1 QPQYFDE
8 EELISQEDCWAVI
21 TSFFEEKGL
30 VRQQLDSFDEFVQNT
45 MQELVDEN
53 SNLVLQHVGADGD
66 VTKRYII
73 DFGQI
78 YLSKP
83 TMTENDGSTQPM
95 FPQEARLRNL
105 TYAAPLYVDMAKRTQ
120 VASPDDPRNANK
132 TNPNDMFVDEDG
144 GGMEVGMSKV
154 FIGKVPIMLKSTY
167 CILNGL
173 PDKDLHELNEC
184 PYDMGG
190 YFVINGSEK
199 VLIAQERMASN
210 TVYVFSKPPPSNICY
225 TAEIRSAVEKGSK
238 HASPLYVKMMRANS
252 DKATSGQVIR
262 ATLPYIRQ
270 DVPIVVVFR
279 ALGQVADRDVLEHI
293 CYDRNDYGM
302 LEMLKPCIEEAFVIQ
317 EQSVGIVCMWPA
329 FGGCAGYN

>member
-1 QPQYFDE
+1 
-8 EELISQEDCWAVI
+8 
-21 TSFFEEKGL
+21 
-30 VRQQLDSFDEFVQNT
+30 
-45 MQELVDEN
+45 
-53 SNLVLQHVGADGD
+53 
-66 VTKRYII
+66 
-73 DFGQI
+73 
-78 YLSKP
+78 
-83 TMTENDGSTQPM
+83 
-95 FPQEARLRNL
+95 
-105 TYAAPLYVDMAKRTQ
+105 
-120 VASPDDPRNANK
+120 
-132 TNPNDMFVDEDG
+132 
-144 GGMEVGMSKV
+144 
-154 FIGKVPIMLKSTY
+154 MLKSTY

-210 TVYVFSKPPPSNICY
+210 TVYVFSKPPPSPICY

-238 HASPLYVKMMRANS
+238 HASPLYIKMLRATA
-252 DKATSGQVIR
+252 DKGSSGQYIR

-293 CYDRNDYGM
+293 CYDRNDYEM

-317 EQSVGIVCMWPA
+317 EQNVRILIQFIYFWNRTKFGRKTHLRTTYQLGRVGLHRQA
-329 FGGCAGYN
+329 RYNGGRD